1 MSEQKDKMKAVVDTN
16 VIISAFLKPGGTC
29 SAIIQTI
36 TEDKF
41 ELVFSDEIMDE
52 YLEVLIRK
60 GINLKL
66 IRELNSLLAEKSL
79 KTKGLYKVERS
90 EDIKDNM
97 FLACAL
103 EGRADYLVTSDPHL
117 GNIKYYHGVQ
127 IIGVRQF
134 LRLIETE

>member
-1 MSEQKDKMKAVVDTN
+1 MSEQKNKIKVVVDTN
-16 VIISAFLKPGGTC
+16 VIISAFLKHGGTC
-29 SAIIQTI
+29 SAIIQAI

-41 ELVFSDEIMDE
+41 ELVLSDEIVDE

-60 GINLKL
+60 GIKLSL
-66 IRELNSLLAEKSL
+66 IRDLNNLLAEKSL

-103 EGRADYLVTSDPHL
+103 EGRADYIVTSDPHL
-117 GNIKYYHGVQ
+117 SNIKYYHGVQ
-127 IIGVRQF
+127 IVGVRQF